1 MTVELKMIEDK
12 MTKAMEA
19 LKKDFSGLRTGR
31 AATSMLDS
39 ITVEVYGS
47 RMPLSQ
53 VGSVSAPD
61 PQTLSI
67 SVWDK
72 GSVAAVEKAIRDSE
86 LGLNPQSDGTL
97 VRIPVPALSEERRLE
112 ICKVASK
119 YAENAK
125 VSVRNA
131 RHDGMEMTKAAE
143 KAKDISEDDAKR
155 LHDEV
160 QKLTDKYVEDI
171 SHILVAKEKD
181 IKTV

>member
-1 MTVELKMIEDK
+1 MTVDINIIEEKMVKSVD
-12 MTKAMEA
+12 A

-31 AATSMLDS
+31 AVTSMLDA

-47 RMPLSQ
+47 RMPLNQ

-72 GSVAAVEKAIRDSE
+72 GSVASVEKAIRESE

-97 VRIPVPALSEERRLE
+97 VRIPVPALSEERRVE
-112 ICKVASK
+112 ICKVAGK

-125 VSVRNA
+125 ISVRNG
-131 RHDGMEMTKAAE
+131 RHEGMDSVKAAE
-143 KAKDISEDDAKR
+143 KAKEISEDDSKR

-160 QKLTDKYVEDI
+160 QKLTDKYVEEI
-171 SHILVAKEKD
+171 SHMLVAKEKD